1 MSLLKRLRELIIAL
15 VTVVFGIVL
24 IFDGENG
31 QLIVVSI
38 ICLFFFFE
46 GIRLLIYYLRMA
58 RHMVGGKRVLISSI
72 ITLDLGLLTLQ
83 MVSISN
89 TTILLYLLSIF
100 AFTGVI
106 DILRSMEAKRHGGH
120 WKVKFVNG
128 CIYIVFS
135 GALIIA
141 GIFVN
146 NSYFLVCCF
155 SVCLIYSAFIRIF
168 SAFRKT
174 AVVYIQ

>member
-106 DILRSMEAKRHGGH
+106 DILRALEAKKYGSSWKLNLSHGI
-120 WKVKFVNG
+120 VNVLIAFT
-128 CIYIVFS
+128 CI
-135 GALIIA
+135 
-141 GIFVN
+141 IFIKIT
-146 NSYFLVCCF
+146 YF
-155 SVCLIYSAFIRIF
+155 
-168 SAFRKT
+168 K
-174 AVVYIQ
+174 